1 MVNDL
6 ININKEIKIKIDD
19 PDKIIGKLRRKSAV
33 LIGGVKET
41 TTRYDSKEDKLEKSG
56 QFIRTR
62 TGFKNIISLKEK
74 IDEEDENILARNDI
88 EVEISNIKNIQYIL
102 EKIGLLPKYTMEKYR
117 LKWIYNGKIINIDEL
132 VFGCYIEIHGNEED
146 IWRIFRELELE
157 EKYIEKGTYWDIFE
171 RYKKENFI
179 NENIKDIIFP
189 QGYSYKIA
197 Q

>member
-1 MVNDL
+1 M